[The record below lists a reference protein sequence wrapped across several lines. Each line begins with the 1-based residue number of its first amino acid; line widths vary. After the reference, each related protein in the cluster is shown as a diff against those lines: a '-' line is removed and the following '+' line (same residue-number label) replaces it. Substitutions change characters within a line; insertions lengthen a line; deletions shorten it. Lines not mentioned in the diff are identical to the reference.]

1 MISLSPKAKEV
12 YSKYIGPDGKLIID
26 DSVPENLRETFK
38 YFNDND
44 INILELNVERNYTT
58 LDEDLEP
65 EMDDDDDMSEENE
78 EIDILDED
86 DESDVEDE
94 LDDFF

>member
-12 YSKYIGPDGKLIID
+12 YSKYVGPDGKLIID
-26 DSVPENLRETFK
+26 ESVPENLREAFQ

-44 INILELNVERNYTT
+44 INILELNVEKDYTT

-65 EMDDDDDMSEENE
+65 EMDDEDDMSEE

-94 LDDFF
+94 LEDFF